1 MALEAT
7 FQDLAVQF
15 EKLRDVLC
23 GLRLTVVEDKPS
35 EDDAMLVEDFGD
47 TVMDL
52 LEGVDGASAA
62 ANEGRTAVGHPLDIE
77 RARRALTACHER
89 FNRIMHHFSSDLMCY
104 ERVSE
109 LERLGRERGGE
120 WPVWTFSVKEA
131 LDRCQPPLYDVNQ
144 ALFRCWQEIAERVG
158 MTSVSVQTTNIG
170 QQITVPNGREA
181 AQVGVN

>member
-1 MALEAT
+1 MALEAA
-7 FQDLAVQF
+7 FHDLAVQF

-35 EDDAMLVEDFGD
+35 EGDAMLVEDFGD

-62 ANEGRTAVGHPLDIE
+62 ANEGRKAAGHPLDVE
-77 RARRALTACHER
+77 RARRALAACHER
-89 FNRIMHHFSSDLMCY
+89 FNRTMYHFSSDLMRY

-120 WPVWTFSVKEA
+120 WPVWTFSVKES
-131 LDRCQPPLYDVNQ
+131 LDHCQQPFYDVNQ
-144 ALFRCWQEIAERVG
+144 ALFQCWQEIAERVG
-158 MTSVSVQTTNIG
+158 MGSVSVQTTSIG
-170 QQITVPNGREA
+170 QQITVPDGREA
-181 AQVGVN
+181 APVGIH